1 MIESELELENQ
12 ELGKINKNL
21 KKDVERIQKD
31 FEEYKVS
38 QY

>member
-21 KKDVERIQKD
+21 KKDVEKIQKD